1 MADSH
6 YFLGIPLDERIQQQL
21 VLVQEKLRRHPDL
34 AYKNWTHP
42 QDMHITLK
50 FLGPSADSTIKELTN
65 SLQQFSQKD
74 CFSLEVKGI
83 GFFGNPQKPR
93 VVWAGV
99 EKTSPLAA
107 LQKQVDAL
115 CQTFGWSPEYRP
127 YRPHITLAKK
137 WAGTKKVNAPI
148 TEELALGNLEVERI
162 HLYQI
167 HPSQTPKYKAIEI
180 VSLK

>member
-6 YFLGIPLDERIQQQL
+6 YFIGIPLNERIQHQL
-21 VLVQEKLRRHPDL
+21 KLVQEKLKRRPDL

-50 FLGPSADSTIKELTN
+50 FLGPSPDSTIKELKRD
-65 SLQQFSQKD
+65 LQQISQKH
-74 CFSLEVKGI
+74 CFSLDIKGI
-83 GFFGNPQKPR
+83 GHFGNPQEPR

-99 EKTSPLAA
+99 ENASPLAA
-107 LQKQVDAL
+107 LQKQVDGL
-115 CQTFGWSPEYRP
+115 CQTLGWSLENRP

-137 WAGTKKVNAPI
+137 WAGNKKVNIPI
-148 TEELALGNLEVERI
+148 TEEFPFGNLEVERI

-167 HPSQTPKYKAIEI
+167 HPSQTPKYEAIETI
-180 VSLK
+180 SLK